1 MKIAVIYGTR
11 PEAIKVAPIIK
22 ALERHSGFEP
32 VIVSTGQH
40 KEMMDQVNQWF
51 QLKPDYELDVFKQGQ
66 SLNNLLSKVI
76 AQVEIFLKETEPD
89 AILIEGDTTTVL
101 GAAIATFFHKKGHTI
116 PVIHLE
122 AGLRSHDINSPFPE
136 EANRR
141 LVTQIAALNLAPTE
155 TARLN
160 LINEGN
166 DNALIA
172 VTGNTVI
179 DALKYTV
186 SKSVIFDDPRLPK
199 LIEDDNPYILVTCH
213 RRENWGKPMHR
224 IAEGL
229 RKLTEKLPEYN
240 IVLPL
245 HGNPDI
251 RKLFYKELGTTDRV
265 ILTDSLPYPQFCH
278 AMKHADLII
287 SDSGGVQEEAPSLG
301 KPVLVL
307 RENTERPEAVA
318 AGTVKLVGTDTQ
330 RIVDE
335 AYTLLTDKDAYAAMA
350 HKENPFGDGNA
361 AEKCIHAIEKLL
373 L

>member
-1 MKIAVIYGTR
+1 MKVAIVYGTR
-11 PEAIKVAPIIK
+11 PEAVKVAPLIL
-22 ALERHSGFEP
+22 ALEDHKGFDP
-32 VIVSTGQH
+32 VVVSTGQH
-40 KEMMDQVNQWF
+40 KEMMKQVNDWF
-51 QLKPDYELDVFKQGQ
+51 ELKPHYELDVFQSGQ
-66 SLNNLLSKVI
+66 SLNELIGKVI
-76 AQVEIFLKETEPD
+76 RQVEDFLQEVEPD
-89 AILIEGDTTTVL
+89 ALLIQGDTTTVL
-101 GAAIATFFHKKGHTI
+101 GAALAAFYHTNQKKI

-122 AGLRSHDINSPFPE
+122 AGLRSHDIDSPYPE

-155 TARLN
+155 TARMN
-160 LINEGN
+160 LLDEGN
-166 DNALIA
+166 DDALIQI
-172 VTGNTVI
+172 TGNTVI
-179 DALKYTV
+179 DALYYTV
-186 SKSVIFDDPRLPK
+186 NKPVTFTDPRLTQ
-199 LIEDDNPYILVTCH
+199 LVDEDTPYILVTCH

-224 IAEGL
+224 IAIAL
-229 RKLTEKLPEYN
+229 RKLTEKLPDYN

-251 RKLFYKELGTTDRV
+251 RELFYKELGTTDRV

-330 RIVDE
+330 RIIDE